1 MADQEVVQATTY
13 VWMRNR
19 ELSPLYERL
28 ERIGASLDCLDI
40 IRELL

>member
-19 ELSPLYERL
+19 EAPLCTKDLS
-28 ERIGASLDCLDI
+28 G
-40 IRELL
+40 